1 MDNMST
7 YITQALVLILI
18 GVITK
23 FLVPYVKSQIT
34 TQKLSFVKTWVDS
47 LVNAAEQKIQG
58 SKMGAEK
65 KKWVVDMLKKLGIVV
80 DDSVDALIESAVL
93 VLNNAIDSASKTITD
108 GLKTV
113 PINNASNVLA
123 DAITDATSVT
133 TN

>member
-93 VLNNAIDSASKTITD
+93 VLNNAIDSTAKTITD

>member
-23 FLVPYVKSQIT
+23 FIVPYVKSQIT
-34 TQKLSFVKTWVDS
+34 TQKLSFVTTWVDS

-58 SKMGAEK
+58 SKMGDEK

-93 VLNNAIDSASKTITD
+93 VLNNAIDSAAKTMTD
-108 GLKTV
+108 GFKTV
-113 PINNASNVLA
+113 PINTASNVLA

>member
-7 YITQALVLILI
+7 YITQALILVLI

-34 TQKLSFVKTWVDS
+34 TQKLSFIKTWVDS
-47 LVNAAEQKIQG
+47 LVNTAEQKIQG
-58 SKMGAEK
+58 SKMGDEK

-80 DDSVDALIESAVL
+80 DDSVDALIESAVF
-93 VLNNAIDSASKTITD
+93 VLNNAIDSASKIVTD
-108 GLKTV
+108 GLKTA
-113 PINNASNVLA
+113 PANNTSNVLA

-133 TN
+133 K

>member
-7 YITQALVLILI
+7 YITQALILVLI

-34 TQKLSFVKTWVDS
+34 TQKLSFIKTWVDS

-58 SKMGAEK
+58 SKMGDEK

-80 DDSVDALIESAVL
+80 DDSVDALIESAVF
-93 VLNNAIDSASKTITD
+93 VLNNAIDSASKIVTD
-108 GLKTV
+108 GLKTA
-113 PINNASNVLA
+113 PANNTSNVLA

-133 TN
+133 K

>member
-34 TQKLSFVKTWVDS
+34 TQKLSFVTTWVDS

-58 SKMGAEK
+58 SKMGDEK

-93 VLNNAIDSASKTITD
+93 VLNNAIDSAAKTITD